1 MGTCE
6 FVVRLLARVTGEK
19 RGARYVWHKMLVAP
33 FLKKKNICRRK
44 KISRRDFGNK
54 NKIQYSGY
62 GSWTVV
68 FSTKQRWRCDVHG
81 GHGAENGCA
90 AHVMRGPRSCSV
102 VSAGDLSGP

>member
-44 KISRRDFGNK
+44 KISRSELKKNSVFGLWFVD
-54 NKIQYSGY
+54 GC
-62 GSWTVV
+62 

-102 VSAGDLSGP
+102 VSTGDLSGP

>member
-19 RGARYVWHKMLVAP
+19 RGARYVWHKMLVGTVP
-33 FLKKKNICRRK
+33 EKKKYVEG
-44 KISRRDFGNK
+44 KIFPGADFGNK
-54 NKIQYSGY
+54 KNSVFGLWFVD
-62 GSWTVV
+62 SW
-68 FSTKQRWRCDVHG
+68 FSTKQRWRYDVHG
-81 GHGAENGCA
+81 GHGAEKRCA